1 MLNDK
6 LTWICFHGCSDF
18 GYFFRLL
25 TNEPLPSNRDQ
36 FNKILKLFF
45 PNLLDI
51 KSFLHRYPLDGGLQ
65 QIANQLGIKRQGTQH
80 QAGSDSQ
87 VTLEVFFAL
96 FDSLE
101 NGRYL
106 KDYQEVVEM
115 YNLDVFGYSNDQAYV
130 PAFPSRNPMNVYQ
143 ARSSSANQVDVIG

>member
-1 MLNDK
+1 M
-6 LTWICFHGCSDF
+6 
-18 GYFFRLL
+18 
-25 TNEPLPSNRDQ
+25 
-36 FNKILKLFF
+36 
-45 PNLLDI
+45 
-51 KSFLHRYPLDGGLQ
+51 
-65 QIANQLGIKRQGTQH
+65 
-80 QAGSDSQ
+80 
-87 VTLEVFFAL
+87 TLEVFFAL

-143 ARSSSANQVDVIG
+143 ARSSSAN